1 MNLPEDE
8 RVAWCDRVVTGGLV
22 YIASSADDK
31 AKVTN
36 VKVTTSWM
44 IPRGCRP
51 IMPSMRF
58 INVHYFFKL
67 VTDR

>member
-8 RVAWCDRVVTGGLV
+8 RVAWCDSVVTGGPV

-36 VKVTTSWM
+36 VKVTISWM
-44 IPRGCRP
+44 IPRGCP
-51 IMPSMRF
+51 IIHSMRF
-58 INVHYFFKL
+58 INVHYSFKEI
-67 VTDR
+67 THR